1 MATNKINVV
10 EKTPGT
16 HIEYA
21 LSGGKKITFGDD
33 ELTINLASRERD
45 FEVSLDI
52 CIDEEDGVVIGT
64 GGRAQKYAAQIVIPA
79 RRYDVIETERTKTE
93 NRKKFQ
99 CLSRLIC
106 RFAHLFFGD
115 WRYKEL
121 CLILMI

>member
-10 EKTPGT
+10 EKPPGT
-16 HIEYA
+16 HSEYA

-79 RRYDVIETERTKTE
+79 RRYDVIEDGEDE
-93 NRKKFQ
+93 N
-99 CLSRLIC
+99 
-106 RFAHLFFGD
+106 GEP
-115 WRYKEL
+115 KEIPVPIPFDMSL
-121 CLILMI
+121 CTLILWGLEV

>member
-1 MATNKINVV
+1 MATNKIHVV

-21 LSGGKKITFGDD
+21 LSGSKKITFGDD

-79 RRYDVIETERTKTE
+79 RRYDVIEDGEDE
-93 NRKKFQ
+93 N
-99 CLSRLIC
+99 
-106 RFAHLFFGD
+106 GEP
-115 WRYKEL
+115 KEVPMPIPFDMSL
-121 CLILMI
+121 CTLILWGLEV

>member
-1 MATNKINVV
+1 MASTNKIIVI

-45 FEVSLDI
+45 YEVSLDI

-64 GGRAQKYAAQIVIPA
+64 GGKAQKYAAQVIIPA
-79 RRYDVIETERTKTE
+79 RRYDVIEDGEDEQGNPRE
-93 NRKKFQ
+93 VPVPIPFDM
-99 CLSRLIC
+99 S
-106 RFAHLFFGD
+106 
-115 WRYKEL
+115 L
-121 CLILMI
+121 CTLILWGLEV

>member
-10 EKTPGT
+10 EKTPGA

-45 FEVSLDI
+45 YEVSLDI

-64 GGRAQKYAAQIVIPA
+64 GGKAQKYAAQIVIPA
-79 RRYDVIETERTKTE
+79 RRYDVIEDGEDE
-93 NRKKFQ
+93 N
-99 CLSRLIC
+99 
-106 RFAHLFFGD
+106 GEP
-115 WRYKEL
+115 KEILVPIPFDMSL
-121 CLILMI
+121 CTLILWGLEV

>member
-1 MATNKINVV
+1 MLEIRRCGKCQ
-10 EKTPGT
+10 
-16 HIEYA
+16 YA

-79 RRYDVIETERTKTE
+79 RRYDVIEDGEDE
-93 NRKKFQ
+93 N
-99 CLSRLIC
+99 
-106 RFAHLFFGD
+106 GEP
-115 WRYKEL
+115 KEIPVPIPFDMSL
-121 CLILMI
+121 CTLILWGLEV

>member
-10 EKTPGT
+10 EKTPGK

-79 RRYDVIETERTKTE
+79 RRYAIIEDGEDE
-93 NRKKFQ
+93 N
-99 CLSRLIC
+99 
-106 RFAHLFFGD
+106 GEP
-115 WRYKEL
+115 KEVPMPIPFDMSL
-121 CLILMI
+121 CTLILWGLEV